1 METAILRLF
10 RQVAEG
16 ATVTETATGAHMTQA
31 ALSKALKR
39 LDRDVN
45 AELLVRVGRQLR
57 LTPAGRAFKQY
68 ADAAVD
74 QLDRGAQAVAQ
85 LADPDS
91 GTIALGFLHTLGT
104 WLVPTVIKGY
114 SAQAPRVRFQLFQ
127 HDAKQL
133 LDRLT
138 DGTADLVM
146 VSDDPGQRSIGW
158 SRLFVE
164 QLCLAVPPTHR
175 WAKRRTARLADV
187 AEEPFVLLD
196 PRYKLRL
203 TVDNLCQ
210 QAGFTPKVAFEGH
223 EIDTLR
229 AMVNVGLGV
238 SIIPPPGAAAGN
250 SQAAH
255 PVTYLRL
262 TDVPGR
268 RDIGIAWLNER
279 SLPPQPERFRRYL
292 LSKGWVNS
300 DPAGP

>member
-1 METAILRLF
+1 METTILRLF

-16 ATVTETATGAHMTQA
+16 ATVTETAAGAHMTQA

-39 LDRDVN
+39 LDREVN

-57 LTPAGRAFKQY
+57 LTPAGRRFKQY
-68 ADAAVD
+68 ADAALD
-74 QLDRGAQAVAQ
+74 QLERGAQAVAE

-104 WLVPTVIKGY
+104 WFVPSVVKSY

-127 HDAKQL
+127 QDAKQL

-138 DGTADLVM
+138 DGTADLAM
-146 VSDDPGQRSIGW
+146 VSDDPGQSSIGW

-175 WAKRRTARLADV
+175 LAKRRNVRLADV
-187 AEEPFVLLD
+187 AEEPFILLD

-210 QAGFTPKVAFEGH
+210 QAGFIPKVAFEGH

-238 SIIPPPGAAAGN
+238 SIIPPPGTAAGQ
-250 SQAAH
+250 SPSAH
-255 PVTYLRL
+255 PETYLRL

-268 RDIGIAWLNER
+268 RDIGIAWLHER

-292 LSKGWVNS
+292 LSKGWVDN
-300 DPAGP
+300 DPAGS

>member
-1 METAILRLF
+1 METSILRSF

-16 ATVTETATGAHMTQA
+16 ATVTETAAEAHMTQA

-39 LDRDVN
+39 LDREVG

-57 LTPAGRAFKQY
+57 LTPAGRGFKQY
-68 ADAAVD
+68 ADAALD
-74 QLDRGAQAVAQ
+74 QLERGAQAVAQ

-104 WLVPTVIKGY
+104 WFVPTVIKGY

-138 DGTADLVM
+138 DGTADLVL

-279 SLPPQPERFRRYL
+279 SLPPQPERFRRYM
-292 LSKGWVNS
+292 LSRGWAETET
-300 DPAGP
+300 AGS